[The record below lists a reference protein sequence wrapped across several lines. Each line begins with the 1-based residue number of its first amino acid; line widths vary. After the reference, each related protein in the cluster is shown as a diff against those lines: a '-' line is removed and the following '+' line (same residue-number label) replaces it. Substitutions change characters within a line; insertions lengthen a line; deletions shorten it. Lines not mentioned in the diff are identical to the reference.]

1 MLGVGTCQ
9 ECGRTYTVTNCV
21 STRTE
26 YRLCV
31 YCARRSSTGTP
42 QSVSLTLNSH
52 PLMTTRHKL
61 LSSIVHEYVVKN
73 DDLDGFVDDLLIY
86 FPDMDED
93 LLADWANDL
102 RN

>member
-1 MLGVGTCQ
+1 
-9 ECGRTYTVTNCV
+9 
-21 STRTE
+21 
-26 YRLCV
+26 
-31 YCARRSSTGTP
+31 
-42 QSVSLTLNSH
+42 
-52 PLMTTRHKL
+52 MTTRHKL

-93 LLADWANDL
+93 LLPDWANDL

>member
-1 MLGVGTCQ
+1 LRGCI
-9 ECGRTYTVTNCV
+9 
-21 STRTE
+21 
-26 YRLCV
+26 LC
-31 YCARRSSTGTP
+31 P
-42 QSVSLTLNSH
+42 SVKHRHTTSH

-73 DDLDGFVDDLLIY
+73 GDLDGFVDDLLIY

-93 LLADWANDL
+93 LLSDWDNDL

>member
-1 MLGVGTCQ
+1 M
-9 ECGRTYTVTNCV
+9 YTVLVGQAPAT
-21 STRTE
+21 T
-26 YRLCV
+26 
-31 YCARRSSTGTP
+31 A
-42 QSVSLTLNSH
+42 H

-73 DDLDGFVDDLLIY
+73 EDPEGFVDDLLIY

-93 LLADWANDL
+93 LLSDWANDL

>member
-1 MLGVGTCQ
+1 MCIETVYNVLVGQ
-9 ECGRTYTVTNCV
+9 APAHI
-21 STRTE
+21 TR
-26 YRLCV
+26 
-31 YCARRSSTGTP
+31 S
-42 QSVSLTLNSH
+42 
-52 PLMTTRHKL
+52 LMTTRHKL

-86 FPDMDED
+86 FPCMDED

>member
-1 MLGVGTCQ
+1 MCIERV
-9 ECGRTYTVTNCV
+9 YTVLV
-21 STRTE
+21 GQAPAHITR
-26 YRLCV
+26 
-31 YCARRSSTGTP
+31 S
-42 QSVSLTLNSH
+42 
-52 PLMTTRHKL
+52 LMTTRHKL

-93 LLADWANDL
+93 LLSDWANDL